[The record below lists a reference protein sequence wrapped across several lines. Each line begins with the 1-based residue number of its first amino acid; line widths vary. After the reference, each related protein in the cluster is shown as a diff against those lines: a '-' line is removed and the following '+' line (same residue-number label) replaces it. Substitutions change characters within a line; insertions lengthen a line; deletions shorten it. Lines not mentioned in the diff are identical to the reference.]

1 MTIETAVA
9 GTQEPERIRAEAADE
24 PTGRRIRASEPQ
36 YMELLDFL
44 WEEAAALDR
53 HDHMAWK
60 TMLDPQIRY
69 VMPVCI
75 TRRRGTGEVFATEA
89 VHFDEDYHSLSFR
102 IRRIE
107 ETLAW
112 AMDPAPRARRFVTTI
127 RAWET
132 DEEGIYDVTSSLL
145 LHRTAEDDFRTDVI
159 TALRIDKIRDIG
171 DGGYLLLS
179 RKIIAD
185 QSTIG
190 THNLA
195 MFL

>member
-1 MTIETAVA
+1 MTIEAAVK
-9 GTQEPERIRAEAADE
+9 GTHEPERVRAEAADE
-24 PTGRRIRASEPQ
+24 PAGRRIKASEPR

-53 HDHMAWK
+53 HDHVAWK
-60 TMLDPQIRY
+60 AMLDPDVRY
-69 VMPVCI
+69 VMPVCV
-75 TRRRGTGEVFATEA
+75 TRRRGTGEAYATEA

-127 RAWET
+127 RAWES
-132 DEEGIYDVTSSLL
+132 DEPGVFDVNSSLL

-159 TALRIDKIRDIG
+159 TALRMDKVRDAG
-171 DGGYLLLS
+171 DGKHLLLA

>member
-1 MTIETAVA
+1 MSLDTAVEGA
-9 GTQEPERIRAEAADE
+9 QEPQRVRAEATDE
-24 PTGRRIRASEPQ
+24 PTGRRIRASDPR
-36 YMELLDFL
+36 YMEILDFM

-53 HDHMAWK
+53 HDHLAWK
-60 TMLDPQIRY
+60 AMLDPAVRY

-75 TRRRGTGEVFATEA
+75 TRRRGTGEAYATEA

-127 RAWET
+127 RVWET
-132 DEEGIYDVTSSLL
+132 DERDVFDVTSSLL
-145 LHRTAEDDFRTDVI
+145 LHRTAEDDYQTDVI
-159 TALRIDKIRDIG
+159 TAQRLDQVRATAEG
-171 DGGYLLLS
+171 DYLLLS
-179 RKIIAD
+179 RRIIAD

-195 MFL
+195 VFL